1 MRIQQVLSYKQSLD
15 SAFTHYSCYLEK
27 EKFSKI
33 DCLKYNYE
41 QAVEANELKL

>member
-1 MRIQQVLSYKQSLD
+1 MRIQQVLSYKQSL
-15 SAFTHYSCYLEK
+15 EE